1 MDNSEFLA
9 NLIQEK
15 IQNDIDGNTALGTSV
30 SAVIKN
36 PTENEYFFSVVIDG
50 QKIVTIIRPMSV
62 KPNDKLY

>member
-50 QKIVTIIRPMSV
+50 QKIVTIIKPMSV